1 MIILNFDMPIKD
13 GPETCENIRN
23 LFISPNLFDNDNFM
37 LYIDESIEMGQCYKR
52 NKIFK
57 VKTLHK
63 KMPFL
68 VANLNVNLTPE
79 VQNQLGELGFDIF
92 IKMPITN
99 EKIIELI
106 EILEIQKASKEDE
119 RAMNS

>member
-1 MIILNFDMPIKD
+1 M
-13 GPETCENIRN
+13 
-23 LFISPNLFDNDNFM
+23 
-37 LYIDESIEMGQCYKR
+37 
-52 NKIFK
+52 FK

-68 VANLNVNLTPE
+68 VANLNVELTPE
-79 VQNQLGELGFDIF
+79 LQNQLSDLGFDIF

-106 EILEIQKASKEDE
+106 EILEIQKASKEEE
-119 RAMNS
+119 RVMNS